1 MAYIKVN
8 TQETRTFT
16 NTYNRN
22 ETRCLMFCPYISTM
36 TTTLFG
42 QLKTENG
49 FRGVNVNTIPTQY
62 NIMYST

>member
-22 ETRCLMFCPYISTM
+22 ETRCLMFCPYISTYIDNDHYPLW
-36 TTTLFG
+36 TI
-42 QLKTENG
+42 ENRKR
-49 FRGVNVNTIPTQY
+49 FQRSKCKHNTYPV
-62 NIMYST
+62 